1 MFTFFIGKS
10 KSVIIVGVDNGSPV
24 NDDNRKKKDL
34 LVIIILHYNI
44 EATVFCEIMFENE
57 VIWKKDSE
65 TKTYPLCLG
74 DISYD
79 FTVDSSSIYKLG
91 DQLKTA
97 KRIIWNYMIL
107 EL

>member
-1 MFTFFIGKS
+1 M
-10 KSVIIVGVDNGSPV
+10 IIE
-24 NDDNRKKKDL
+24 KKKDL

-44 EATVFCEIMFENE
+44 EATVFCEMFENE

-65 TKTYPLCLG
+65 IKTYPLCLG

>member
-1 MFTFFIGKS
+1 M
-10 KSVIIVGVDNGSPV
+10 IIE
-24 NDDNRKKKDL
+24 KKKDL

-65 TKTYPLCLG
+65 IKTYPLCLG

-79 FTVDSSSIYKLG
+79 FIVDSSSIYKLG
-91 DQLKTA
+91 DQLKTP